1 MPYTDTPDNIPE
13 LSDQHVC
20 LLRQYLVHWAEAP
33 CFQANSHIDMEQ
45 QLQLESV
52 IIQAKN
58 INNRADINA
67 VLNNLLEFAIDP
79 F

>member
-1 MPYTDTPDNIPE
+1 
-13 LSDQHVC
+13 
-20 LLRQYLVHWAEAP
+20 
-33 CFQANSHIDMEQ
+33 MEQ